1 METVTKKK
9 LYEAMFLIDSA
20 DAGSDWDG
28 IIAAITKTLERAE
41 VDIVSITKW
50 DDRRLAYEIKRKTR
64 GTYILCYFRSD
75 GQNNQEI
82 ETAVQLSEKI
92 IRVLILCVDWMT
104 DEDIAKDTPA
114 TKDEKEKQERAAARE
129 AAEQAKAAESQAK
142 EEEEEAEAPA
152 EAEPTEEAAPAEA
165 VAAAQEAQPEQAAEV
180 TTEPAAAEEAQL
192 ERAAEVTEEPE
203 AAEATEPATAETDD
217 SEEAQPKVTAD
228 D

>member
-28 IIAAITKTLERAE
+28 VIAAITKTLERAE

-50 DDRRLAYEIKRKTR
+50 DDRRLAYEIKRKAR

-104 DEDIAKDTPA
+104 DEDIEKDTPA
-114 TKDEKEKQERAAARE
+114 TKDEREKQERAAARE
-129 AAEQAKAAESQAK
+129 AAEQAKADKAAEAQA
-142 EEEEEAEAPA
+142 EAAEEAEPA
-152 EAEPTEEAAPAEA
+152 EEAAPAEA
-165 VAAAQEAQPEQAAEV
+165 IAAADEVPPTEEVLEAQATELTREPESAA
-180 TTEPAAAEEAQL
+180 TTEPAEE
-192 ERAAEVTEEPE
+192 
-203 AAEATEPATAETDD
+203 ETDD
-217 SEEAQPKVTAD
+217 SARAQPKVSAD

>member
-28 IIAAITKTLERAE
+28 VIAAITKTLERAE

-50 DDRRLAYEIKRKTR
+50 DDRRLAYEIKRMAR

-75 GQNNQEI
+75 GQKNQEI

-104 DEDIAKDTPA
+104 DEDIAQDTPA
-114 TKDEKEKQERAAARE
+114 TKDEKEKLERAAVRE
-129 AAEQAKAAESQAK
+129 AAEAAKAAEAAAK
-142 EEEEEAEAPA
+142 AAEAPA
-152 EAEPTEEAAPAEA
+152 EPEATEEAAPAEA
-165 VAAAQEAQPEQAAEV
+165 VAATEDAEPQQTAEV
-180 TTEPAAAEEAQL
+180 TA
-192 ERAAEVTEEPE
+192 EPE
-203 AAEATEPATAETDD
+203 ATEAAPAESETTEATEPATPESDD
-217 SEEAQPKVTAD
+217 SQEEQPKVSAD